1 MTANNP
7 QDQANSNDS
16 NDIGAMP
23 PAIAEPEHVVENDW
37 SEWAIVVLLSILV
50 ALSAAQLFGTV
61 LIELNVES
69 RAALPRFIFLPVLLI
84 ASYLLVQ
91 KWRKLISRSIERRNS
106 SANKK

>member
-1 MTANNP
+1 MTVNNP
-7 QDQANSNDS
+7 QNQ
-16 NDIGAMP
+16 
-23 PAIAEPEHVVENDW
+23 PADNNETNGPVSVQPDESERLAENNW

-69 RAALPRFIFLPVLLI
+69 KAALPRFIFLPVLLI

-91 KWRKLISRSIERRNS
+91 KWRKLISRSLDRRN
-106 SANKK
+106 APADKK